1 MIQNDPKCKERRTK
15 REDEK
20 EEEKEVVVVEEQA
33 SALVSKAENEDR
45 SIDEGEVCVCSR
57 CVDVFC
63 TAVRGV
69 KKKVV
74 EHGD

>member
-20 EEEKEVVVVEEQA
+20 EEEKEVVVVKEQA

-45 SIDEGEVCVCSR
+45 SIDEGEVCVCVVGMCGCILYSSKRCEEEGSR
-57 CVDVFC
+57 
-63 TAVRGV
+63 AR
-69 KKKVV
+69 
-74 EHGD
+74 